1 MKVLW
6 KIWTAGGD
14 PNGLNPVGFVFC
26 FPPSGVL
33 YETRCSG
40 VPLLVHTRK
49 RLPLIHFTK
58 CLLLAILMAA
68 VLAPLSGCDTTEPLE
83 GFSWVVPGKLA
94 AMPVVGREHSLDQDA
109 AFLEQEGVRV
119 LVSLAEEAPDRQV
132 LASHSIDQQHLP
144 VKDFTPPTLEQM
156 ITFVSVV
163 EDSAAA
169 GKPVGV
175 HCTAGLG
182 RSGTMVAAYLVAE
195 GEGAEEAIA
204 KVRYLRPG
212 SIETKEQEEAVRQF
226 EEHLKATR

>member
-1 MKVLW
+1 MRGRSIPTIIKAITL
-6 KIWTAGGD
+6 AA
-14 PNGLNPVGFVFC
+14 
-26 FPPSGVL
+26 
-33 YETRCSG
+33 
-40 VPLLVHTRK
+40 LLV
-49 RLPLIHFTK
+49 PFT
-58 CLLLAILMAA
+58 
-68 VLAPLSGCDTTEPLE
+68 GCDNAKDSQGKAQTPQPIE

-94 AMPVVGREHSLDQDA
+94 AMPVVGREHSLDHDA
-109 AFLEQEGVRV
+109 AFLEQEGIRV
-119 LVSLAEEAPDRQV
+119 LVSLTEVAPDRQV

-195 GEGAEEAIA
+195 GAQAEEAMA
-204 KVRYLRPG
+204 RVRQLRPG
-212 SIETKEQEEAVRQF
+212 SIETVEQEQAVRLF
-226 EEHLKATR
+226 EEHLTAIR